1 MSALAIA
8 IHALAAA
15 VWVGGMFF
23 AYMILRPS
31 MPVLEPP
38 PQRLKLWLAVF
49 RQFFPWV
56 WAAVIA
62 LPLTGYLQ
70 VFTDYGGLDAVGP
83 HIHAMQGLGWVM
95 ILLYWYLYFG
105 PYARFGAAVEAEDWP
120 AAGAQLGTIR
130 RIVGTNLILGL
141 LTTAAGASGRLW
153 VI

>member
-1 MSALAIA
+1 MSAFAIA

-49 RQFFPWV
+49 GRFFPWV

-62 LPLTGYLQ
+62 LPLTGYFQ
-70 VFTDYGGLDAVGP
+70 IFNDYGGMAGVGP
-83 HIHAMQGLGWVM
+83 HIHAMQAIGWVM
-95 ILLYWYLYFG
+95 ILLYWYLFFG
-105 PYARFGAAVEAEDWP
+105 PYAQYRAAVTAEDWP
-120 AAGAQLGTIR
+120 AASAKLAVIR

-141 LTTAAGASGRLW
+141 LTIAAGASGRLW
-153 VI
+153 TL